1 MQLGWLPGGNQL
13 GEVVAKQL
21 GYLEAEGL
29 HLDIHPGGPHIDGVG
44 IVASGRYQIGQV
56 SSSPSLMLAVSQSIP
71 VKCFGVSVQQ
81 HPYSYFSLPANPV
94 RTPRDMI
101 GKKIGTN
108 ATGHILL
115 NALLAKHGIDANDIE
130 LVVVGSSM
138 MPLLTGQVD
147 VITGWTT
154 NVTALAPLG
163 PERLTMR
170 LWDQG
175 IRLYAMPYYATVETI
190 ERSPDVLAGF
200 LRAVGR
206 GWELAYHEPE
216 RAVELLI
223 DEYPILRYEDELRA
237 VREILGY
244 VFTDATKEHGW
255 ATMDRDNWSEQIRT
269 YDELSQFTSSP
280 PTVDDVMTLSLL
292 EATRDARPRL
302 DSGRYGPRAS

>member
-1 MQLGWLPGGNQL
+1 
-13 GEVVAKQL
+13 
-21 GYLEAEGL
+21 
-29 HLDIHPGGPHIDGVG
+29 
-44 IVASGRYQIGQV
+44 
-56 SSSPSLMLAVSQSIP
+56 
-71 VKCFGVSVQQ
+71 
-81 HPYSYFSLPANPV
+81 
-94 RTPRDMI
+94 
-101 GKKIGTN
+101 
-108 ATGHILL
+108 
-115 NALLAKHGIDANDIE
+115 
-130 LVVVGSSM
+130 
-138 MPLLTGQVD
+138 
-147 VITGWTT
+147 
-154 NVTALAPLG
+154 
-163 PERLTMR
+163 MR

-237 VREILGY
+237 VHEILGY